1 MSQETNKRIVLAG
14 FLIVI
19 GFFWIFKNFGLI
31 PDFIPHYLYSW
42 EIVFVFIGLF
52 ILLTK
57 RAIVP
62 GLIFIGVGLFLI
74 LPDIP
79 QLHFVQIWM
88 LWPIL
93 LIAIG
98 MSLLLQSR
106 AQREEGRPRSSD
118 ESRDDYVDEISIF
131 SGGEKIIT
139 SKKFKG
145 GRITSIFGGS
155 EINLLNAELVKGP
168 AYIDVTAI
176 FGGSTLIVPEDW
188 NVKTDLITIFG
199 GFSDKR
205 TVISETKEG
214 DESILYIKGFVM
226 FGGGELKSYKK

>member
-1 MSQETNKRIVLAG
+1 MSHETNRRVVLAG

-31 PDFIPHYLYSW
+31 PDFIPDYLYTW
-42 EIVFVFIGLF
+42 EIIFVLIGLF

-57 RAIVP
+57 RAVIP
-62 GLIFIGVGLFLI
+62 GLIFIGIGLFLI

-79 QLHFVQIWM
+79 QFHFIQLWM
-88 LWPIL
+88 LWPII

-106 AQREEGRPRSSD
+106 TPHEHRRPHD
-118 ESRDDYVDEISIF
+118 KNESRDDYVDEVSIF

-139 SKKFKG
+139 SKSFKG
-145 GRITSIFGGS
+145 GKVTSIFGGT
-155 EINLLNAELVKGP
+155 EINLLNAELAKGP
-168 AYIDVTAI
+168 VYIDVVAL
-176 FGGSTLIVPEDW
+176 FGGATLIVPENW
-188 NVKTDLITIFG
+188 NIKTDLVSIFG

-205 TVISETKEG
+205 SINQAASDNE
-214 DESILYIKGFVM
+214 ESTLYIKGVVI